1 VLPDGS
7 GLLVQVGRGPSQDIG
22 VLRVGASF
30 EEEILLGTPFEELE
44 PSISPDGKSLAYVS
58 DESGRREVYVR
69 DFPGPGRRWDI
80 SAGGGDEPLWAPSG
94 RELFYRNGNQMMVV
108 PFSAVREPGTPL
120 VLFEGEYERDPI
132 GNDARNYDVS
142 SDGTRFLMVRREV
155 ESDRPQ
161 QQQLNVV
168 LNWFE
173 ELKRLDPNR

>member
-1 VLPDGS
+1 M
-7 GLLVQVGRGPSQDIG
+7 
-22 VLRVGASF
+22 
-30 EEEILLGTPFEELE
+30 
-44 PSISPDGKSLAYVS
+44 SLK
-58 DESGRREVYVR
+58 SGRREVYVR

-108 PFSAVREPGTPL
+108 PLSSAREPGTPV
-120 VLFEGEYERDPI
+120 VLFEGEYERDPYAI
-132 GNDARNYDVS
+132 DARNYDLS
-142 SDGTRFLMVRREV
+142 PDGARFLMIRREV